1 MEGDPNLST
10 FQTSSPWIPIAQ
22 SRVAQSE
29 EHNDLTFDFEDEYKT
44 FVAVEGE
51 FAHAKPNITTSD
63 QGEIRVQSFSHS
75 AYNWRTISEIDAAD
89 YYAAYEIGA
98 KMKSRE
104 AIFDFAGMDFTNT
117 EEATCKEINEYATQW
132 VLENF

>member
-10 FQTSSPWIPIAQ
+10 FETSSPWIQ
-22 SRVAQSE
+22 VAQRLVAFPDEMYSGE
-29 EHNDLTFDFEDEYKT
+29 DNYDFEDEYKT
-44 FVAVEGE
+44 FVVIEGE
-51 FAHAKPNITTSD
+51 FAHAKPTIEADLPS
-63 QGEIRVQSFSHS
+63 GVIKVQSYSHS

-104 AIFDFAGMDFTNT
+104 AIFNFTG
-117 EEATCKEINEYATQW
+117 
-132 VLENF
+132 